1 MKYIKEVINVFLK
14 KEELPVVPR
23 DEMNE
28 IHYEE
33 VDIINDLYDS
43 ASKGDLEKTKEHLEE
58 FINHIEDHFGFEEDL
73 MEQNEFFAYPMHKME
88 HDNVRRRIYAIKQQL
103 EETND
108 PKIIV
113 NFLENE
119 FVPWLINH
127 LNTMDMATAS
137 FLGGF

>member
-1 MKYIKEVINVFLK
+1 MLLK
-14 KEELPVVPR
+14 KEDLPVVPR

-33 VDIINDLYDS
+33 VDIINDLYSS
-43 ASKGDLEKTKEHLEE
+43 AINNDLEKTKEYLEE
-58 FINHIEDHFGFEEDL
+58 FINHIEDHFSFEEDL

-88 HDNVRRRIYAIKQQL
+88 HDNVLRRIYSVKQKF

-108 PKIIV
+108 PKVISK
-113 NFLENE
+113 FLENE

>member
-1 MKYIKEVINVFLK
+1 MFLK
-14 KEELPVVPR
+14 KEELPVVPK

-33 VDIINDLYDS
+33 VDIINDLYNS
-43 ASKGDLEKTKEHLEE
+43 AANNDVEKTKEFLEE

-88 HDNVRRRIYAIKQQL
+88 HDNVRMRIYKL
-103 EETND
+103 KEDFEKTKDTNL
-108 PKIIV
+108 IV
-113 NFLENE
+113 SFLENE
-119 FVPWLINH
+119 FKPWLINH

>member
-1 MKYIKEVINVFLK
+1 MLLK
-14 KEELPVVPR
+14 KEEIPVVPK

-33 VDIINDLYDS
+33 VDIINDLYNS
-43 ASKGDLEKTKEHLEE
+43 AVNENLEKTKEYLEE
-58 FINHIEDHFGFEEDL
+58 FINHIEDHFSFEEEL
-73 MEQNEFFAYPMHKME
+73 MEQNEFFAYPIHKME
-88 HDNVRRRIYAIKQQL
+88 HDNVLSRIYNIKKQF
-103 EETND
+103 EETNNT
-108 PKIIV
+108 KV
-113 NFLENE
+113 VAKFLENE

>member
-1 MKYIKEVINVFLK
+1 MLLK
-14 KEELPVVPR
+14 KEELPVVPK

-33 VDIINDLYDS
+33 VDIINDLYNC
-43 ASKGDLEKTKEHLEE
+43 AINENLEKTKEYLEE
-58 FINHIEDHFGFEEDL
+58 FINHIEDHFSFEEEL
-73 MEQNEFFAYPMHKME
+73 MEQNEFFAYPIHKME
-88 HDNVRRRIYAIKQQL
+88 HDNVLSRIYNIKKQF

-108 PKIIV
+108 TKVIAK
-113 NFLENE
+113 FLENE

>member
-1 MKYIKEVINVFLK
+1 MLLK

-43 ASKGDLEKTKEHLEE
+43 AINGNVEKTKEYLEE
-58 FINHIEDHFGFEEDL
+58 FINHIEDHFGFEEEL
-73 MEQNEFFAYPMHKME
+73 MEQNEFFAYPIHKME
-88 HDNVRRRIYAIKQQL
+88 HDNVLNRIYNVKKQF

-108 PKIIV
+108 TKV
-113 NFLENE
+113 VSNFLENE